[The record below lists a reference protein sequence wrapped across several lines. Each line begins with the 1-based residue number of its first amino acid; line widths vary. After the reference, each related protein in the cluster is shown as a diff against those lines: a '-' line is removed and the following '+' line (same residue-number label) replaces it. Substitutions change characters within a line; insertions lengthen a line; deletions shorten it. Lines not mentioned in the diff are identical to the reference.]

1 MSNLKYQINS
11 AINDAFCPSRS
22 KRSDKFTKEGL
33 EWRIYS
39 YSHKDCMHEVGKNL
53 MGFCAANYG
62 VRLLTQITPSMIQE
76 WIDKKAQSCND
87 LTLKGYLSNIKKL
100 ELIAAHKFN
109 GVVWGSNTI
118 SLPAANKI
126 GGIIKDKVMTDEVAD
141 VVISEMRRGGAL
153 TWRSVE
159 LSRSLGLR
167 IEETVGV
174 SVRDLILDGGG
185 DGFGTFVIRKG
196 CGSKGNRP
204 RIIPIPDAET
214 GKRLADMVKGMD
226 LDSLIVYNIKSGSK
240 LSKDAPNKAFVRA
253 LTKLGLYE
261 EYKANLNHALRK
273 NFATKYFNK
282 YRLTHSRKDTVAR
295 VNEILGHGRQRSEG
309 ELKAYVHDI
318 Y

>member
-1 MSNLKYQINS
+1 MPNIKYQINS
-11 AINDAFCPSRS
+11 AINDAFCPGRS
-22 KRSDKFTKEGL
+22 KRSDKFSQNGL

-39 YSHKDCMHEVGKNL
+39 YSHKDAMHEVGKNL
-53 MGFCAANYG
+53 IDFCSKVYG
-62 VRLLTQITPSMIQE
+62 IKLLNQVEPEMIQA
-76 WIDKKAQSCND
+76 WIDSKAETCNE
-87 LTLKGYLSNIKKL
+87 LTLKGYISNIKKL
-100 ELIAAHKFN
+100 ELIAAHKFD
-109 GVVWGSNTI
+109 GIAWESSSV
-118 SLPAANKI
+118 SLPASNKL
-126 GGIIKDKVMTDEVAD
+126 GGIVKDKVMSDEVAD
-141 VVISEMRRGGAL
+141 QVINEMRKGVAL

-174 SVRDLILDGGG
+174 SVKDLILDGGG

-226 LDSLIVYNIKSGSK
+226 IDSLIVYNIKTGAK

-253 LTKLGLYE
+253 LSKLGFYE

-273 NFATKYFNK
+273 NFATKYFNE
-282 YRLTHSRKDTVAR
+282 YRKTHSRKDTVGR

-309 ELKAYVHDI
+309 ELKTYVHDI